1 VGDRD
6 WIVQVLSN
14 LLGNA
19 IKFTNQGGI
28 SINLFEKI
36 QDEGERKKG
45 ILVTVPDTD
54 NAIIVKFLQGYFQN
68 LLKSYRGTGLGLL
81 ICKSIIDA

>member
-1 VGDRD
+1 MGNRN

-36 QDEGERKKG
+36 QDEGDRKKG
-45 ILVTVPDTD
+45 ILVTVPDTG
-54 NAIIVKFLQGYFQN
+54 NGIIVKFLQGHFQN
-68 LLKSYRGTGLGLL
+68 
-81 ICKSIIDA
+81 

>member
-1 VGDRD
+1 MGDRD

-36 QDEGERKKG
+36 QDEGDRKKG
-45 ILVTVPDTD
+45 NPC
-54 NAIIVKFLQGYFQN
+54 N
-68 LLKSYRGTGLGLL
+68 
-81 ICKSIIDA
+81 CP

>member
-36 QDEGERKKG
+36 QDEGDRKKG
-45 ILVTVPDTD
+45 ILVTVPDIG
-54 NAIIVKFLQGYFQN
+54 NGIIVKFLQGYFQ
-68 LLKSYRGTGLGLL
+68 KF
-81 ICKSIIDA
+81 A